1 MKTASKLEFLE
12 NELSKFVKEYK
23 RDRLIY
29 RNLGFIFKMTTVF
42 FSATIT
48 VLLGLR
54 GMDNLAGTYANIA
67 LVLGA
72 LITVIS
78 AADAFFDFRSLW
90 MRKQV
95 LFRSLQEVER
105 ELNYYKSG
113 MEQEE
118 INVKQITKYL
128 DKLNDILRKD
138 MEDWIRTKGE
148 NALQAAVEA
157 NQEHDLKDNNK

>member
-1 MKTASKLEFLE
+1 MKTTSKLEFLE

-90 MRKQV
+90 IRKQV

-148 NALQAAVEA
+148 NTLQAAVEA